1 MTDIGRISAKLI
13 KMRFTEEEIKE
24 HEAKKNGYPNVLNNT
39 KHLEV
44 SPKSSIFVNNL
55 NT

>member
-24 HEAKKNGYPNVLNNT
+24 HERRMV
-39 KHLEV
+39 
-44 SPKSSIFVNNL
+44 IQMR
-55 NT
+55 

>member
-24 HEAKKNGYPNVLNNT
+24 HERNGYPNVLNNT

>member
-24 HEAKKNGYPNVLNNT
+24 HEEEWLSKCVK
-39 KHLEV
+39 
-44 SPKSSIFVNNL
+44 
-55 NT
+55 

>member
-24 HEAKKNGYPNVLNNT
+24 HERRMV
-39 KHLEV
+39 
-44 SPKSSIFVNNL
+44 IQMC
-55 NT
+55 

>member
-24 HEAKKNGYPNVLNNT
+24 YERRMV
-39 KHLEV
+39 
-44 SPKSSIFVNNL
+44 IQMC
-55 NT
+55 